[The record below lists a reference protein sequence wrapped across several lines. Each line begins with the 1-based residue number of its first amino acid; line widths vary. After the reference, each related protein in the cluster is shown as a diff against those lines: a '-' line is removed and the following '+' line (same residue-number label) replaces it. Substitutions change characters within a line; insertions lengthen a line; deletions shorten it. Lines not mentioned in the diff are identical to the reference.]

1 MGQLTIA
8 EVKEK
13 LNDPSELTMEELQEY
28 RNDTRKGVQQLVNR
42 YDATMQKK
50 AEMKQLYE
58 EMMSFEREQFR
69 SGKSFIAGID
79 EAGRGPLAGPVVAG
93 AVILPQDYYLEG
105 LNDSKKLS
113 LTMREAY
120 FEQIKCDADWGVG
133 IVTNEEIDQLNIYQ
147 ATKLAMKRAVESLR
161 TTPEHL
167 LIDAM
172 QLDDVACT
180 QTSLVKGDQRS
191 VSIAAASV
199 IAKVTRDRMMA
210 NLHEKYPMYHF
221 QANQGYG
228 TKAHLDAL
236 ASYGVSPVHRL
247 TFAPVKERV

>member
-8 EVKEK
+8 EVKKK
-13 LNDPSELTMEELQEY
+13 LNDPSTLTKKELQEY
-28 RNDTRKGVQQLVNR
+28 RADKRKGVQQLIRR
-42 YDATMQKK
+42 YEAEMQKK
-50 AEMKQLYE
+50 AERKQQYE
-58 EMMSFEREQFR
+58 EMMSFERDQFR
-69 SGKSFIAGID
+69 NGKTYIAGID
-79 EAGRGPLAGPVVAG
+79 EAGRGPLAGPVVAA

-105 LNDSKKLS
+105 LDDSKKLS
-113 LTMREAY
+113 LNKRENY
-120 FEQIKCDADWGVG
+120 FEQIKRDADCGVG
-133 IVTNEEIDQLNIYQ
+133 IVTNEEIDQLNIYR
-147 ATKLAMKRAVESLR
+147 ATRLAMKRAVDSLHNN
-161 TTPEHL
+161 PEHL

-172 QLDDVACT
+172 ELDKVSCT

-210 NLHEKYPMYHF
+210 NIHEKYPMYHF
-221 QANQGYG
+221 NRNQGYG

>member
-13 LNDPSELTMEELQEY
+13 LNNPSTLTMEELQQY
-28 RNDTRKGVQQLVNR
+28 RMDQRKGVQQLISR
-42 YDATMQKK
+42 YDAEMQKK
-50 AEMKQLYE
+50 AEMKQQYE
-58 EMMSFEREQFR
+58 EMMNFEREQFR
-69 SGKSFIAGID
+69 SGKTYVAGID
-79 EAGRGPLAGPVVAG
+79 EAGRGPLAGPVVAA

-113 LTMREAY
+113 LNKREDY
-120 FEQIKCDADWGVG
+120 FEQIKRDADWGVG

-147 ATKLAMKRAVESLR
+147 ATKLAMKRAVESLH
-161 TTPEHL
+161 TNPEHL

-172 QLDDVACT
+172 ELDEVSCT

-210 NLHEKYPMYHF
+210 NLHEKFPMYHF
-221 QANQGYG
+221 EKNQGYG

-247 TFAPVKERV
+247 TFAPVKEKV